1 MIPTYKEPYRDGD
14 LRAGWA
20 SWDDGSLT
28 ARSIKYAYPD
38 SSGKISR
45 GSPELPVDILVD
57 MLEFASRIGE
67 TDSLFK
73 HSGMREAV
81 PIKDLKK
88 DELAIEVQHLKT
100 TLLLIQKLAVDL
112 PWAKFEAVYDQIGN
126 RYENA
131 KSVLATL

>member
-1 MIPTYKEPYRDGD
+1 
-14 LRAGWA
+14 
-20 SWDDGSLT
+20 
-28 ARSIKYAYPD
+28 
-38 SSGKISR
+38 
-45 GSPELPVDILVD
+45 
-57 MLEFASRIGE
+57 
-67 TDSLFK
+67 
-73 HSGMREAV
+73 MREAV